1 MNRNTDY
8 ILLLF
13 MALSFLFA
21 GGAFIN
27 GIFMIIS
34 GGLKNPA
41 NLKIFVIAACF
52 FLSGKIFLSVIERK
66 RKISQGKKI
75 QKD

>member
-1 MNRNTDY
+1 M
-8 ILLLF
+8 I
-13 MALSFLFA
+13 LSFFFA

-34 GGLKNPA
+34 GGLKNPGS
-41 NLKIFVIAACF
+41 LKIFIIAACF
-52 FLSGKIFLSVIERK
+52 FLSGKILLSVIERR
-66 RKISQGKKI
+66 RKMSQGKKN